1 MGKRTK
7 LNIWVVVL
15 SVLWA
20 LSFIPRA
27 YACSVDNFFLTKEGS
42 LAATTPQA
50 LNDVFAVA
58 HDDQA
63 KLADFVKKGTVMEL
77 KGGIQVEV
85 IERSV
90 EWQMLKIKLPANNAA
105 YWVKEGSLSPI
116 DCNK

>member
-7 LNIWVVVL
+7 INIWVVIL
-15 SVLWA
+15 LVLWA
-20 LSFIPRA
+20 PSFLPRA
-27 YACSVDNFFLTKEGS
+27 YACSVDNFLLTTEGS

-50 LNDVFAVA
+50 LNDVLAVA

-63 KLADFVKKGTVMEL
+63 KLADFVKNGIVLEL

-85 IERSV
+85 LERSV
-90 EWQMLKIKLPANNAA
+90 EWQMLKIKLPDNNAA